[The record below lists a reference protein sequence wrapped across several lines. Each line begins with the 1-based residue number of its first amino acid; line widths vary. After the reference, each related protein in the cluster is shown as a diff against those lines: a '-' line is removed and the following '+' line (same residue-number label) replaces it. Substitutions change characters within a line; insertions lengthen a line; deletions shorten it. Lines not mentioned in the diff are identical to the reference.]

1 MEKIWCQIGFCWSAF
16 SGCKIA
22 EKRTDIYWNG
32 ASIELSFGLK
42 FFILIWVTV

>member
-22 EKRTDIYWNG
+22 EKRIEIYWNG
-32 ASIELSFGLK
+32 ATMDLSFELK
-42 FFILIWVTV
+42 FFISFQETV